1 MVIHTERDQPVSER
15 PRSLPLVSYRGR
27 LYWVDQRLGE
37 FRPMDPPLRFIP
49 FDSELGQTLLR
60 AYTAQCSGR

>member
-1 MVIHTERDQPVSER
+1 MVIRIESDQPVSER

-37 FRPMDPPLRFIP
+37 FRSMDPPLRVVP
-49 FDSELGQTLLR
+49 FNSDFGQTLQL
-60 AYTAQCSGR
+60 AYAAQCSR